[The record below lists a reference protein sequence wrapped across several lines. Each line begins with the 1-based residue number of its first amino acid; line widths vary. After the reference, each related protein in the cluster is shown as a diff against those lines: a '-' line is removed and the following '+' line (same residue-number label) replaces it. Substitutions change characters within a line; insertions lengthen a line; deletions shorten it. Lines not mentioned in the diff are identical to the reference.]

1 MNFLSIPKKP
11 YSSLPGSR
19 LNVPPS
25 TTLAR
30 NEVRTSPGS
39 AANPQ
44 QHEKNKSYS
53 LFFFLFS
60 GGGEEGIEERGDFL
74 LFICFPSPS
83 PSPRPQYRTHPRGV
97 WAGRA
102 GGGGRGGDA
111 VGGGRRSSP
120 AGRCGA
126 RGRRGPGSGAGGERA
141 PSAASPG
148 MLRSPGEPRAGQI
161 SLSGDRRPSRYWP
174 VLSHGLQLCS
184 LDSK

>member
-60 GGGEEGIEERGDFL
+60 GGGGGGHRRKGGFFAVY
-74 LFICFPSPS
+74 LFPIPFPVP
-83 PSPRPQYRTHPRGV
+83 PPPIQDTPPRGV
-97 WAGRA
+97 GRES
-102 GGGGRGGDA
+102 GGGGQGG
-111 VGGGRRSSP
+111 GCGWGGRRSSP

-126 RGRRGPGSGAGGERA
+126 RGRRGPGSGAGGKRA

>member
-102 GGGGRGGDA
+102 GGGGQ
-111 VGGGRRSSP
+111 GGGCGWGGTPLIARGALRSEGT
-120 AGRCGA
+120 AGPGE
-126 RGRRGPGSGAGGERA
+126 RGRRGAGALGRLPRDAPVPGRA
-141 PSAASPG
+141 PS
-148 MLRSPGEPRAGQI
+148 RADFLIRGSQAI
-161 SLSGDRRPSRYWP
+161 SLLARSVTWTPT
-174 VLSHGLQLCS
+174 LFT
-184 LDSK
+184 

>member
-53 LFFFLFS
+53 LFFFFFFRGGGGGHRRKGGFFAVYLFPIPFPVPPPPIQDTPPRGVGRES
-60 GGGEEGIEERGDFL
+60 GGGG
-74 LFICFPSPS
+74 
-83 PSPRPQYRTHPRGV
+83 
-97 WAGRA
+97 A
-102 GGGGRGGDA
+102 GGGMRLGGTPLIARGA
-111 VGGGRRSSP
+111 LRSEGT
-120 AGRCGA
+120 AGPGE
-126 RGRRGPGSGAGGERA
+126 RGRRGAGALGRLPRDAPVPGRA
-141 PSAASPG
+141 PS
-148 MLRSPGEPRAGQI
+148 RADFLIRGSQAI
-161 SLSGDRRPSRYWP
+161 SLLARSVTWTPT
-174 VLSHGLQLCS
+174 LFT
-184 LDSK
+184 